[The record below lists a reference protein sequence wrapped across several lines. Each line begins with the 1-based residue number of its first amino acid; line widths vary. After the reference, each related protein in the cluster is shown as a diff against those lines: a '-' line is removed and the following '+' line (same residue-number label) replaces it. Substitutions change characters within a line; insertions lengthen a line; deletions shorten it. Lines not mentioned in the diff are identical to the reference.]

1 MSRLGRPDLKAGF
14 LQAIDLAILAVRRAI
29 GHHGGKASVAIDV
42 LDHTSAPGNARDAGT
57 RDQ

>member
-42 LDHTSAPGNARDAGT
+42 LDHTSAPDDARGAGT